1 MTSPSA
7 SGHHGFSFD
16 DLERLAPLLFGLLE
30 YAPEYVLLLSPTGV
44 IRYVNRTVAGV
55 TMLELIG
62 RSVFDYIEPESRDVA
77 RACIERVVATGEA
90 QTYECLGTGPHGRPT
105 RYESRVGAISEDGQV
120 VALLLIS
127 HDITTRVAM
136 EAELRASRE
145 QLAVAVAA
153 SGLGLWEW
161 HVDSDTVVWNE
172 VMRQLHGFAP
182 EQVPRNFADLV
193 DTLHPD
199 DRAGLA
205 ARARQVASVEDFV
218 DFEYRII
225 RPGGQ
230 IAWLL
235 VRGKPVKDDRGRIV
249 KMMGGV
255 VDITA
260 RKQADEAL
268 RREEERYR
276 SLVATL
282 AEGIVVVDV
291 DGRVV
296 TCNASAERILGLGRA
311 QLHDPLG
318 LASPFRAVH
327 EDGAPFPPEG
337 WPAVLTLRTGEPQVG
352 VIMGIYRIDGVL
364 VWVSVNAQPLYHAG
378 SAAPYAVVASFF
390 DISDRKRADAERE
403 RLLGD
408 EQRARRRAVI
418 LAEAGKLL
426 VSQRD
431 VHAALAE
438 FVHRLV
444 PEWAD
449 LAAVELLDDDGHFG
463 LAHRVAVAAG
473 DPELEARYLDLRRRL
488 PLPAD
493 CPLLEVLQ
501 RDEVRLSSARPDA
514 PLLAL
519 PGVPETDAWLALR
532 LRYRAIALVPLVA
545 RGRPLGVMLLAT
557 RGRALGPD
565 ELSLIDELALRA
577 AQAVEN
583 ARLYH
588 EMEVALAKREE
599 FIAVASHELRTPLT
613 PIVLQ
618 IDRLIR
624 RARGD
629 GEFSAA
635 AALPK
640 LGVIQRQADRLHRLI
655 EELLD
660 VSRITGGRLKIE
672 VEDVDYAELLRAIV
686 EHFTEPLARAGCEVH
701 LTAPLY
707 ASGRTDRT
715 RFEQIVSNLLAN
727 AMKYGGGKPIEL
739 ALAQDGETVT
749 LSVRDHGI
757 GISTG
762 DQARIFQRFE
772 RAVSE
777 RHYGGLGLGL
787 WVARHV
793 SEAMGGHI
801 TVTSAPGTGSVFIV
815 KLPRLVAEAQ

>member
-1 MTSPSA
+1 MTSPGA
-7 SGHHGFSFD
+7 IAHRGFNFA
-16 DLERLAPLLFGLLE
+16 DLERLAPLLFALLE
-30 YAPEYVLLLSPTGV
+30 NAPEFVLLLSPDGV
-44 IRYVNRTVAGV
+44 IRHMNRTAAGTSMTEAV
-55 TMLELIG
+55 G
-62 RSVFDYIEPESRDVA
+62 RSMFEYIEPESHAVA
-77 RACIERVVATGEA
+77 RASLERVVATG
-90 QTYECLGTGPHGRPT
+90 QPQSYECVGTGAHGQPT
-105 RYESRVGAISEDGQV
+105 RYESRVGAVCEGGEV
-120 VALLLIS
+120 VAVLLIA
-127 HDITTRVAM
+127 HDISKRVAM
-136 EAELRASRE
+136 ETELRQSRE
-145 QLAVAVAA
+145 QLALAVAA

-161 HVDSDTVVWNE
+161 HLDSDTVVWNE
-172 VMRQLHGFAP
+172 VMRQLHGLAP
-182 EQVPRNFADLV
+182 EQVPRNFADLF
-193 DTLHPD
+193 DTLHPE

-205 ARARQVASVEDFV
+205 AHAREVASVEDFV

-225 RPGGQ
+225 KPGGE

-235 VRGKPVKDDRGRIV
+235 VRGKPVRDDRGRVV

-260 RKQADEAL
+260 RKQAEEAL

-291 DGRVV
+291 AGQVV
-296 TCNASAERILGLGRA
+296 TCNASAERILGRCRSQLRDSIGLVSSLRA
-311 QLHDPLG
+311 I
-318 LASPFRAVH
+318 H
-327 EDGAPFPPEG
+327 EDGSPFPLES

-352 VIMGIYRIDGVL
+352 VIMGIYRPDGAL
-364 VWVSVNAQPLYHAG
+364 AWVSVNSQPLYHAG
-378 SAAPYAVVASFF
+378 SAAPYAVVTSFF

-431 VHAALAE
+431 VHAALVE

-444 PEWAD
+444 PELAD
-449 LAAVELLDDDGHFG
+449 FAAVEQLDEDGRFG
-463 LAHRVAVAAG
+463 VARRVSVAAG
-473 DPELEARYLDLRRRL
+473 DPELEARYLDLRRRQ
-488 PLPAD
+488 PLVGD

-519 PGVPETDAWLALR
+519 PGVPETDAYLAPR

-545 RGRPLGVMLLAT
+545 RGRPLGVLMLAT
-557 RGRALGPD
+557 HGRALGPD

-577 AQAVEN
+577 AQAIES
-583 ARLYH
+583 ARLYT
-588 EMEVALAKREE
+588 EMELALAKREE

-618 IDRLIR
+618 VDRLIR

-629 GEFSAA
+629 GEFSATSC
-635 AALPK
+635 LPK

-672 VEDVDYAELLRAIV
+672 VEDVDYAELLRATV
-686 EHFTEPLARAGCEVH
+686 EHFTEPLARAGCEIH

-739 ALAQDGETVT
+739 ELTQDDETIT
-749 LSVRDHGI
+749 LSVRDRGI
-757 GISTG
+757 GISAN

-801 TVTSAPGTGSVFIV
+801 SVTSAPGAGSVFVV